1 MGERTRSLDSDH
13 DRTSDG
19 DKNSNSYYSDEDN
32 ASHASDRSLSVSS
45 QSTSHGKRDHKTQT
59 LSSLVHYQATK
70 KPVSKYAPAKRGRRW
85 GFRSQSLN
93 RDSPAKDIDLVTK
106 RVLSAR
112 LLKIN
117 ELRNELTELH
127 IKLDE
132 LQKENRALKRLQYRQ
147 EKALN
152 KFEDTE
158 NEISQLLARHNNEI
172 RILRERLRK
181 SQERERTT
189 ERRLK
194 DSEDELYRTKNSLQK
209 LKKLSEDKHLAERDE
224 LAKKLAAAENR
235 LDESEKRIKDLEKN
249 LELNNSSFQRQL
261 QSEKKKVHEAQEE
274 NKALQEELQQL
285 NQKLKEK
292 ERELDAK
299 NIYANRMLKPSPKK
313 DTDVTQRKKATS
325 QNTKKGIQN
334 TKGVQTSGYFSPIEF
349 PPPPE
354 FVSVYVTDQK
364 EEETLLRMEQETQKK
379 EWKEQAELLRQERN
393 REREEK
399 LKHDQEL
406 QALEEKAQ
414 KLCDEWKKEEFDR
427 RKKENNFLLA
437 EEEEARI
444 ESEIYKT
451 ENETHNTEK
460 LEEDRQKKELLLA
473 KMYKIDRE
481 TQNTISMKLASQAH
495 LTDTAS
501 KSDSPEKIEKTYQFL
516 ETTEKLFN
524 GFPVY
529 DSHDVTTKA
538 EGQKQQ
544 NVRTTDSSN
553 DLTFGSYVPSF
564 GKGSGRPSWLNQK
577 SIVLEENTKEN
588 TDFNTKKEKKSNL
601 MEQLFGTSANTILQ
615 SKSSD
620 LSPLEADCDSGSALP
635 PGKSNK
641 VKVKDD
647 DFFFSEGRN
656 FNLNRHRLQHTTSRP
671 AVKAVDSFEDEIE
684 EVIL

>member
-1 MGERTRSLDSDH
+1 MGERTRSPDSDH

-32 ASHASDRSLSVSS
+32 ASHASDRSLTPSS
-45 QSTSHGKRDHKTQT
+45 QSTSHGKKDHKTQT

-70 KPVSKYAPAKRGRRW
+70 KPVSKYAPAKRGTRW

-189 ERRLK
+189 DRRLK
-194 DSEDELYRTKNSLQK
+194 DSEDELYRTKNCLQK

-224 LAKKLAAAENR
+224 LAKKLASAENR
-235 LDESEKRIKDLEKN
+235 MDESEKRIKDLEKN

-274 NKALQEELQQL
+274 NKVLQEELQQL

-325 QNTKKGIQN
+325 QNTKKGMQT
-334 TKGVQTSGYFSPIEF
+334 TKRVQTGEYFSPIEF

-354 FVSVYVTDQK
+354 FVSVDVAEQK

-379 EWKEQAELLRQERN
+379 EWKEQAEHLRQERN

-399 LKHDQEL
+399 LKREQEL

-414 KLCDEWKKEEFDR
+414 KLCDEWEKEEFNR
-427 RKKENNFLLA
+427 RKKENNFLWDK
-437 EEEEARI
+437 EEARI
-444 ESEIYKT
+444 ETEVYKP

-460 LEEDRQKKELLLA
+460 LEEDRRKKELLLA
-473 KMYKIDRE
+473 KMYEIDRE
-481 TQNTISMKLASQAH
+481 TQNTISIKLASQAH
-495 LTDTAS
+495 LTDTTT
-501 KSDSPEKIEKTYQFL
+501 KSDSLEKNEKTYQFL

-524 GFPVY
+524 GFPGY

-538 EGQKQQ
+538 EERKRQ
-544 NVRTTDSSN
+544 NVRTTDSGS

-588 TDFNTKKEKKSNL
+588 TDFSTKKEKRSNL
-601 MEQLFGTSANTILQ
+601 MEQLFGTSANTILP
-615 SKSSD
+615 SKISD
-620 LSPLEADCDSGSALP
+620 SDPLETDTDFGSALP
-635 PGKSNK
+635 LDKSNK
-641 VKVKDD
+641 IKVKDD
-647 DFFFSEGRN
+647 PFFSEGRN
-656 FNLNRHRLQHTTSRP
+656 FNPNRHRLQHTTSKP

-684 EVIL
+684 EVILR

>member
-19 DKNSNSYYSDEDN
+19 GKNSNSYYSDEDN
-32 ASHASDRSLSVSS
+32 ASHASDQSLTLSS
-45 QSTSHGKRDHKTQT
+45 QSTSHGKKDHKTET
-59 LSSLVHYQATK
+59 LRSLVHYQTAK

-85 GFRSQSLN
+85 GFRSQSLSK
-93 RDSPAKDIDLVTK
+93 DSPAKDIDLVTK

-132 LQKENRALKRLQYRQ
+132 LQKENRALTRLQYRQ

-224 LAKKLAAAENR
+224 LAKKLASAENR
-235 LDESEKRIKDLEKN
+235 LDESEKRIKDLEKS
-249 LELNNSSFQRQL
+249 LELSNSSFQRQL

-313 DTDVTQRKKATS
+313 EVDVTQRKK
-325 QNTKKGIQN
+325 
-334 TKGVQTSGYFSPIEF
+334 
-349 PPPPE
+349 
-354 FVSVYVTDQK
+354 
-364 EEETLLRMEQETQKK
+364 
-379 EWKEQAELLRQERN
+379 EWE
-393 REREEK
+393 
-399 LKHDQEL
+399 
-406 QALEEKAQ
+406 
-414 KLCDEWKKEEFDR
+414 KEEFDR
-427 RKKENNFLLA
+427 RKKENNFLLVK
-437 EEEEARI
+437 EEEAGI
-444 ESEIYKT
+444 ESEIYKI
-451 ENETHNTEK
+451 ENEIYNTEK
-460 LEEDRQKKELLLA
+460 LEEDRQKKDLLLA
-473 KMYKIDRE
+473 KMCKIDRE
-481 TQNTISMKLASQAH
+481 TQSTISMKLASKAH

-501 KSDSPEKIEKTYQFL
+501 KSDSLEKNEKTYQFL

-529 DSHDVTTKA
+529 DSHDVVIKA
-538 EGQKQQ
+538 EGQKRQ

-601 MEQLFGTSANTILQ
+601 MEQLFGTSANTIAPP
-615 SKSSD
+615 KSSD
-620 LSPLEADCDSGSALP
+620 SSALETDYDSGSALP

-656 FNLNRHRLQHTTSRP
+656 FNPNRHRLQHTTSRT

>member
-1 MGERTRSLDSDH
+1 MYLI
-13 DRTSDG
+13 
-19 DKNSNSYYSDEDN
+19 KLL
-32 ASHASDRSLSVSS
+32 HAS
-45 QSTSHGKRDHKTQT
+45 
-59 LSSLVHYQATK
+59 AK
-70 KPVSKYAPAKRGRRW
+70 KPISKYAPAKRGRRW
-85 GFRSQSLN
+85 GFRSQSLS

-132 LQKENRALKRLQYRQ
+132 LQKENRALTRLQYRQ

-224 LAKKLAAAENR
+224 LAKKLASAENR
-235 LDESEKRIKDLEKN
+235 LDESEKRIKDLEKS

-274 NKALQEELQQL
+274 NKALQEDLQQL
-285 NQKLKEK
+285 NQKLKVK
-292 ERELDAK
+292 
-299 NIYANRMLKPSPKK
+299 IMYSC
-313 DTDVTQRKKATS
+313 S
-325 QNTKKGIQN
+325 QNTKKGIQT

-364 EEETLLRMEQETQKK
+364 EEETLLRMVSYFIVPNNPLKK
-379 EWKEQAELLRQERN
+379 LHFL
-393 REREEK
+393 
-399 LKHDQEL
+399 
-406 QALEEKAQ
+406 
-414 KLCDEWKKEEFDR
+414 R

-437 EEEEARI
+437 KEEEARI
-444 ESEIYKT
+444 ESEIYKI
-451 ENETHNTEK
+451 ENEIYNTEK

-481 TQNTISMKLASQAH
+481 TQSTISMKLASQAH

-501 KSDSPEKIEKTYQFL
+501 KSDSLEKNEKTYQFL

-529 DSHDVTTKA
+529 DSHDVITKA
-538 EGQKQQ
+538 GQKRQ

-601 MEQLFGTSANTILQ
+601 MEQLFGTSANTIAPP
-615 SKSSD
+615 KSSD
-620 LSPLEADCDSGSALP
+620 SSPLEADYDSGSALP

-641 VKVKDD
+641 VKDD
-647 DFFFSEGRN
+647 DFFFSEGRH
-656 FNLNRHRLQHTTSRP
+656 FNPNRHRLQHTTSRP
-671 AVKAVDSFEDEIE
+671 AVNAVDSFEDEIE

>member
-32 ASHASDRSLSVSS
+32 ASHVSDRSLTLSS
-45 QSTSHGKRDHKTQT
+45 QSTSHGKKDHKTET

-117 ELRNELTELH
+117 ELRNEVTELH

-194 DSEDELYRTKNSLQK
+194 ESEDELYRTKNSLQK

-224 LAKKLAAAENR
+224 LAKKLASAENR
-235 LDESEKRIKDLEKN
+235 LEESEKRIKDLEKN

-261 QSEKKKVHEAQEE
+261 QSAKKKVHEAQEE

-313 DTDVTQRKKATS
+313 DTDVTQRKK
-325 QNTKKGIQN
+325 
-334 TKGVQTSGYFSPIEF
+334 
-349 PPPPE
+349 
-354 FVSVYVTDQK
+354 DQK

-379 EWKEQAELLRQERN
+379 EWKEQAEHLSQERN

-399 LKHDQEL
+399 MKHDQEL
-406 QALEEKAQ
+406 QALEERAQ

-437 EEEEARI
+437 KEEEARI
-444 ESEIYKT
+444 ESEIYKI

-460 LEEDRQKKELLLA
+460 LEDRQKKELLLA

-501 KSDSPEKIEKTYQFL
+501 KSDSLEKNEKTYQFL

-538 EGQKQQ
+538 EGQKRQ

-601 MEQLFGTSANTILQ
+601 MEQLFGTSANTIAPP
-615 SKSSD
+615 KSSD
-620 LSPLEADCDSGSALP
+620 SSPLEADYDSGSALP
-635 PGKSNK
+635 LGKSNKDK

-647 DFFFSEGRN
+647 DFFSSEGRN
-656 FNLNRHRLQHTTSRP
+656 FNPNRHRLQHTTSRP

>member
-1 MGERTRSLDSDH
+1 
-13 DRTSDG
+13 
-19 DKNSNSYYSDEDN
+19 
-32 ASHASDRSLSVSS
+32 
-45 QSTSHGKRDHKTQT
+45 
-59 LSSLVHYQATK
+59 
-70 KPVSKYAPAKRGRRW
+70 RW
-85 GFRSQSLN
+85 GFRSQSLS

-132 LQKENRALKRLQYRQ
+132 LQKENRALTRLQYRQ

-224 LAKKLAAAENR
+224 LAKKLASAENR
-235 LDESEKRIKDLEKN
+235 LDESEKRIKDLEKS

-274 NKALQEELQQL
+274 NKALQEDLQQL

-313 DTDVTQRKKATS
+313 ETDVTQRKK
-325 QNTKKGIQN
+325 
-334 TKGVQTSGYFSPIEF
+334 
-349 PPPPE
+349 
-354 FVSVYVTDQK
+354 
-364 EEETLLRMEQETQKK
+364 
-379 EWKEQAELLRQERN
+379 EWE
-393 REREEK
+393 
-399 LKHDQEL
+399 
-406 QALEEKAQ
+406 
-414 KLCDEWKKEEFDR
+414 KEEFDR

-437 EEEEARI
+437 KEEEARI
-444 ESEIYKT
+444 ESEIYKI
-451 ENETHNTEK
+451 ENEIYNTEK

-481 TQNTISMKLASQAH
+481 TQSTISMKLASQAH

-501 KSDSPEKIEKTYQFL
+501 KSDSLEKNEKTYQFL

-529 DSHDVTTKA
+529 DSHDVITKA
-538 EGQKQQ
+538 GQKRQ

-601 MEQLFGTSANTILQ
+601 MEQLFGTSANTIAPP
-615 SKSSD
+615 KSSD
-620 LSPLEADCDSGSALP
+620 SSPLEADYDSGSALP

-641 VKVKDD
+641 VKDD
-647 DFFFSEGRN
+647 DFFFSEGRH
-656 FNLNRHRLQHTTSRP
+656 FNPNRHRLQHTTSRP
-671 AVKAVDSFEDEIE
+671 AVNAVDSFEDEIE

>member
-1 MGERTRSLDSDH
+1 RVRRKSKYIAVL
-13 DRTSDG
+13 
-19 DKNSNSYYSDEDN
+19 
-32 ASHASDRSLSVSS
+32 
-45 QSTSHGKRDHKTQT
+45 QS
-59 LSSLVHYQATK
+59 TK

-313 DTDVTQRKKATS
+313 DTDVTQRKKG
-325 QNTKKGIQN
+325 NFKKGHKQKSYHQID
-334 TKGVQTSGYFSPIEF
+334 
-349 PPPPE
+349 
-354 FVSVYVTDQK
+354 SVVFQCSK
-364 EEETLLRMEQETQKK
+364 
-379 EWKEQAELLRQERN
+379 
-393 REREEK
+393 
-399 LKHDQEL
+399 
-406 QALEEKAQ
+406 
-414 KLCDEWKKEEFDR
+414 WKKEEFDR

-437 EEEEARI
+437 KEEEEARI

-501 KSDSPEKIEKTYQFL
+501 KSDSPEKIERTYQFL

-524 GFPVY
+524 GFAVY

-538 EGQKQQ
+538 DGQKQQ

-601 MEQLFGTSANTILQ
+601 MEQLFGTSANTILP

-647 DFFFSEGRN
+647 DLFFSEGRN

>member
-59 LSSLVHYQATK
+59 LSSLVHYQ
-70 KPVSKYAPAKRGRRW
+70 
-85 GFRSQSLN
+85 
-93 RDSPAKDIDLVTK
+93 
-106 RVLSAR
+106 
-112 LLKIN
+112 
-117 ELRNELTELH
+117 
-127 IKLDE
+127 DE

>member
-32 ASHASDRSLSVSS
+32 ASHVSDRSLTLSS
-45 QSTSHGKRDHKTQT
+45 QSTSHGKKDQKTET

-117 ELRNELTELH
+117 ELRNEVTELH

-194 DSEDELYRTKNSLQK
+194 ESEDELYRTKNSLQK

-224 LAKKLAAAENR
+224 LAKKLASAENR
-235 LDESEKRIKDLEKN
+235 LEESEKRIKDLEKN

-261 QSEKKKVHEAQEE
+261 QSAKKKVHEAQEE
-274 NKALQEELQQL
+274 NKSLQEELQQL

-313 DTDVTQRKKATS
+313 DTDVTQRKK
-325 QNTKKGIQN
+325 
-334 TKGVQTSGYFSPIEF
+334 
-349 PPPPE
+349 
-354 FVSVYVTDQK
+354 DQK

-379 EWKEQAELLRQERN
+379 EWKEQAEHLSQERN

-399 LKHDQEL
+399 MKHDQEL
-406 QALEEKAQ
+406 QALEERAQ

-437 EEEEARI
+437 KEEEARI
-444 ESEIYKT
+444 ESEIYKI

-460 LEEDRQKKELLLA
+460 LEDRQKKELLLA

-501 KSDSPEKIEKTYQFL
+501 KSDSLEKNEKTYQFL

-538 EGQKQQ
+538 EGQKRQ

-601 MEQLFGTSANTILQ
+601 MEQLFGTSANTIAPP
-615 SKSSD
+615 KSSD
-620 LSPLEADCDSGSALP
+620 SSPLEADYDSGSALP
-635 PGKSNK
+635 LGKSNKDK

-647 DFFFSEGRN
+647 DFFSSEGRN
-656 FNLNRHRLQHTTSRP
+656 FNPNRHRLQHTTSRP

>member
-19 DKNSNSYYSDEDN
+19 GKNSNSYYSDEDN
-32 ASHASDRSLSVSS
+32 ASHASDQSLTLSS
-45 QSTSHGKRDHKTQT
+45 QSTSHGKKDHKTET
-59 LSSLVHYQATK
+59 LRSLVHYQTAK

-85 GFRSQSLN
+85 GFRSQSLSK
-93 RDSPAKDIDLVTK
+93 DSPAKDIDLVTK

-132 LQKENRALKRLQYRQ
+132 LQKENRALTRLQYRQ

-224 LAKKLAAAENR
+224 LAKKLASAENR
-235 LDESEKRIKDLEKN
+235 LDESEKRIKDLEKS
-249 LELNNSSFQRQL
+249 LELSNSSFQRQL

-313 DTDVTQRKKATS
+313 EVDVTQRKKASS
-325 QNTKKGIQN
+325 QNTKKGIQT

-349 PPPPE
+349 PPPSE
-354 FVSVYVTDQK
+354 FFSVYVTDQK
-364 EEETLLRMEQETQKK
+364 EEETLLRTVSYCIVPNNPLKK
-379 EWKEQAELLRQERN
+379 LNFL
-393 REREEK
+393 
-399 LKHDQEL
+399 
-406 QALEEKAQ
+406 
-414 KLCDEWKKEEFDR
+414 R
-427 RKKENNFLLA
+427 RKKENNFLLVK
-437 EEEEARI
+437 EEEAGI
-444 ESEIYKT
+444 ESEIYKI
-451 ENETHNTEK
+451 ENEIYNTEK
-460 LEEDRQKKELLLA
+460 LEEDRQKKDLLLA
-473 KMYKIDRE
+473 KMCKIDRE
-481 TQNTISMKLASQAH
+481 TQSTISMKLASKAH

-501 KSDSPEKIEKTYQFL
+501 KSDSLEKNEKTYQFL

-529 DSHDVTTKA
+529 DSHDVVIKA
-538 EGQKQQ
+538 EGQKRQ

-601 MEQLFGTSANTILQ
+601 MEQLFGTSANTIAPP
-615 SKSSD
+615 KSSD
-620 LSPLEADCDSGSALP
+620 SSALETDYDSGSALP

-656 FNLNRHRLQHTTSRP
+656 FNPNRHRLQHTTSRT

>member
-32 ASHASDRSLSVSS
+32 ASHASDRSLTLSS
-45 QSTSHGKRDHKTQT
+45 QSTSHGKKDHKTET
-59 LSSLVHYQATK
+59 LSSLVHYQTTK

-85 GFRSQSLN
+85 GFRSQSLS

-224 LAKKLAAAENR
+224 LAKKLASAENR
-235 LDESEKRIKDLEKN
+235 LDESEKRIKDLEKS

-313 DTDVTQRKKATS
+313 ETDVTQRKK
-325 QNTKKGIQN
+325 
-334 TKGVQTSGYFSPIEF
+334 
-349 PPPPE
+349 
-354 FVSVYVTDQK
+354 DQK
-364 EEETLLRMEQETQKK
+364 EEETLLRLEQETQKK
-379 EWKEQAELLRQERN
+379 GWKEQAEHLSQERN

-399 LKHDQEL
+399 MKHDQEL

-414 KLCDEWKKEEFDR
+414 KLCDEWEKEEFDR

-437 EEEEARI
+437 KEEEARI

-451 ENETHNTEK
+451 ENETYNTEK

-481 TQNTISMKLASQAH
+481 TQSTISMKLASQAH

-501 KSDSPEKIEKTYQFL
+501 KSDSLEKKEKTYQFL

-524 GFPVY
+524 GLPVY
-529 DSHDVTTKA
+529 DSHDVITKA
-538 EGQKQQ
+538 GGQKRQ

-577 SIVLEENTKEN
+577 SVVLEENTKEN
-588 TDFNTKKEKKSNL
+588 TDFNTKKKSNL
-601 MEQLFGTSANTILQ
+601 MEQLFGTSANTIAPP
-615 SKSSD
+615 KSSD
-620 LSPLEADCDSGSALP
+620 SSPLEADYDSGSALP

-641 VKVKDD
+641 VIVKD

-656 FNLNRHRLQHTTSRP
+656 FNPDRHHLQHTTSRP

>member
-1 MGERTRSLDSDH
+1 MGERTKSLDSDH

-19 DKNSNSYYSDEDN
+19 DKNSNAYYSDEDN
-32 ASHASDRSLSVSS
+32 TSHASERSLTLSS
-45 QSTSHGKRDHKTQT
+45 QSTSHGKKDHKTQT
-59 LSSLVHYQATK
+59 LSSLAYYQATK
-70 KPVSKYAPAKRGRRW
+70 KPVSKYAPAKRGTRW
-85 GFRSQSLN
+85 GFRCQSLS
-93 RDSPAKDIDLVTK
+93 RDSSAKDIDLVTK

-117 ELRNELTELH
+117 ELRNELTELQ

-194 DSEDELYRTKNSLQK
+194 DSEDELYRTKISLQK
-209 LKKLSEDKHLAERDE
+209 LKKLSAHKHLAERDE
-224 LAKKLAAAENR
+224 LTKKLVAAENR

-261 QSEKKKVHEAQEE
+261 QAEKKKAHEAQEE
-274 NKALQEELQQL
+274 NKALQEERQQL

-299 NIYANRMLKPSPKK
+299 NIYANRMMKPSPKK
-313 DTDVTQRKKATS
+313 DTDVTKRKKGVS
-325 QNTKKGIQN
+325 QNIKKGIQT
-334 TKGVQTSGYFSPIEF
+334 TKGVQTSGYISPVQF

-354 FVSVYVTDQK
+354 FVHVTDQK
-364 EEETLLRMEQETQKK
+364 EEETLLRMEQESEKK
-379 EWKEQAELLRQERN
+379 AWKEQGEHLKKEQDKERQE
-393 REREEK
+393 K
-399 LKHDQEL
+399 LQRDQEL
-406 QALEEKAQ
+406 QALEEKAE

-427 RKKENNFLLA
+427 KKKENYFLLTH
-437 EEEEARI
+437 EETRI
-444 ESEIYKT
+444 ESEMYKT
-451 ENETHNTEK
+451 ENEIHNIEK
-460 LEEDRQKKELLLA
+460 LEDDRQKRELLLA
-473 KMYKIDRE
+473 KMYEIDKE
-481 TQNTISMKLASQAH
+481 SENAVSMKFASQAH

-501 KSDSPEKIEKTYQFL
+501 KSDSLEKNEKTSQFL

-524 GFPVY
+524 GFPGNDNY
-529 DSHDVTTKA
+529 DATTKA
-538 EGQKQQ
+538 EIRKRQ
-544 NVRTTDSSN
+544 NARTTDSSS
-553 DLTFGSYVPSF
+553 DLTFGSYTPSF

-577 SIVLEENTKEN
+577 SIFLEENVKEN

-601 MEQLFGTSANTILQ
+601 MEQLFGTSANPILP

-620 LSPLEADCDSGSALP
+620 CSPVEGDFDSGSALSVD
-635 PGKSNK
+635 KSNK
-641 VKVKDD
+641 VKVKSDGC
-647 DFFFSEGRN
+647 FFSEGRN
-656 FNLNRHRLQHTTSRP
+656 RHLLQHTRSRP
-671 AVKAVDSFEDEIE
+671 AVKAIESFEDEIE